1 MYFTLL
7 RNLYATA
14 GRRLYA
20 QKGSMIG
27 FDYDETFIK
36 ASKHMII
43 AFKHETKS
51 KYNLFEHYF

>member
-36 ASKHMII
+36 ASKYMII
-43 AFKHETKS
+43 PFKHETKS
-51 KYNLFEHYF
+51 KYNL